1 MGGKEDQGETLK
13 ANPEHPSNDDVQTPL
28 VSSRLCIKNLPKHY
42 TEVRFREHF
51 STIGEVT
58 DCVIKNTHGGTDDIS
73 KRSSWQRQ
81 HRKQQQTSRCLG
93 FIGYKTEKMATLS
106 AEIFPQHVHRYES
119 DRCFVRGES
128 ERASG
133 VERKEFV
140 VEVFGGDEREREIE
154 KRGRE
159 EVKKEE

>member
-1 MGGKEDQGETLK
+1 LAAATSKAAANFSMSGIYWVQNGKDG
-13 ANPEHPSNDDVQTPL
+13 H
-28 VSSRLCIKNLPKHY
+28 
-42 TEVRFREHF
+42 
-51 STIGEVT
+51 
-58 DCVIKNTHGGTDDIS
+58 
-73 KRSSWQRQ
+73 
-81 HRKQQQTSRCLG
+81 
-93 FIGYKTEKMATLS
+93 LS

-128 ERASG
+128 QRASG

>member
-1 MGGKEDQGETLK
+1 MAEGKEDQREEALK
-13 ANPEHPSNDDVQTPL
+13 ADPEHPF

-42 TEVRFREHF
+42 TERRFREHF
-51 STIGEVT
+51 SAIGEVT
-58 DCVIKNTHGGTDDIS
+58 DCVIKNTHGGTDENDS
-73 KRSSWQRQ
+73 RSSWRQ
-81 HRKQQQTSRCLG
+81 HRKQQQQTSRCLG
-93 FIGYKTEKMATLS
+93 FIGYKTEQMATLS

-119 DRCFVRGES
+119 DRCLVRGES
-128 ERASG
+128 ERASEI
-133 VERKEFV
+133 ERKEFV

>member
-1 MGGKEDQGETLK
+1 MAATSK
-13 ANPEHPSNDDVQTPL
+13 AAAANFSMFGIYWVQ
-28 VSSRLCIKNLPKHY
+28 N
-42 TEVRFREHF
+42 
-51 STIGEVT
+51 
-58 DCVIKNTHGGTDDIS
+58 GTDG
-73 KRSSWQRQ
+73 
-81 HRKQQQTSRCLG
+81 H
-93 FIGYKTEKMATLS
+93 FS

-119 DRCFVRGES
+119 DRCLVRGES

>member
-1 MGGKEDQGETLK
+1 MAATSK
-13 ANPEHPSNDDVQTPL
+13 AAAANFSMFGIYWVQ
-28 VSSRLCIKNLPKHY
+28 N
-42 TEVRFREHF
+42 
-51 STIGEVT
+51 
-58 DCVIKNTHGGTDDIS
+58 GTDG
-73 KRSSWQRQ
+73 
-81 HRKQQQTSRCLG
+81 H
-93 FIGYKTEKMATLS
+93 LS

-119 DRCFVRGES
+119 DRCLVRGES